1 MMTLARP
8 LPAALLALLLTGGI
22 AQAETRERMTVLS
35 NDEAVGHVEAVT
47 DGDRVEIDYFVDN
60 NGRGPKHR
68 ETLTLGPDGV
78 PLAWSL
84 QGSSLMGAP
93 VSESYRFTGGH
104 AVWQSQADSG
114 DVPSDRAPLYIG
126 NDVSPWALGLY
137 ARRAIVAPG
146 MRAPVLPGGMV
157 QAELLRSISLGSGEK
172 AVRLSIYAL
181 TGLGLEPELVALDD
195 KQRLF
200 AVLSD
205 GPVIRSGYEGEAGRL
220 RALATEL
227 TNQRAERL
235 QQRLA
240 HDFTAPIRI
249 RNVRIFDPA
258 KGVLGPLSTV
268 VVMGQRISRIL
279 PGDGGPPPADEVVVE
294 GKGGTLMPGLHDMH
308 SHSTVESGLFYL
320 AAGVT
325 TTRDL
330 GNSND
335 VLPGLM
341 RRTERREIAGPR
353 IFPAGFIEGR
363 SEYSMRMGFLPE
375 TLDEA
380 RAAVDWYADR
390 GYGEIKLYNSFNPD
404 WVEPLA
410 AHAHA
415 LGLRVTGHVPAFS
428 TADRVATEG
437 FDSIAHINQFMLGWL
452 LQPGE
457 DTRTPL
463 RLTAMTRAAGLD
475 LSSPKVRH
483 TIALMQQHHV
493 ALDTTAVILERLMLS
508 RAGQVA
514 QGDAAYLDH
523 MPIGYQRYR
532 KRSFVNAAT
541 PEADRA
547 YRDGFAK
554 VLETIALLD
563 RSGIQLL
570 PGTDDITGFT
580 VQREL
585 ELYVE
590 AGLSPARA
598 LNSGT
603 LGAAS
608 FLGAERDHGSIERG
622 KLADLVLIAG
632 NPLDDIRAIRSPM
645 MVLRAGTIYFPEEIY
660 AALGIRPFAVKPPM
674 TVPQGAA
681 TPEEQP

>member
-1 MMTLARP
+1 MIGFKP
-8 LPAALLALLLTGGI
+8 LPAALVALLLTGGM
-22 AQAETRERMTVLS
+22 AHAETRERMTVLS

-47 DGDRVEIDYFVDN
+47 EGDQVSIDYFVDN

-68 ETLTLGPDGV
+68 ETLTLDPSGV
-78 PLAWSL
+78 PLSWSL

-93 VSESYRFTGGH
+93 VSESYRWSAGH

-114 DVPSDRAPLYIG
+114 DVPTDSAPLYIG
-126 NDVSPWALGLY
+126 NDVSPWALGIY
-137 ARRAIVAPG
+137 ARIAIAAPD
-146 MRAPVLPGGMV
+146 RQARVLPGGTV
-157 QAELLRSISLGSGEK
+157 RAELLRNITLGTGDK
-172 AVRLSIYAL
+172 AVRLAVYGL
-181 TGLGLEPELVALDD
+181 YGLGLAAELVALDE
-195 KQRLF
+195 QQHLF
-200 AVLSD
+200 AVLS
-205 GPVIRSGYEGEAGRL
+205 GGIVIRTGYEGEAARL
-220 RALATEL
+220 SALATEL
-227 TNQRAERL
+227 TNERAERL
-235 QQRLA
+235 QQSLA
-240 HDFTAPIRI
+240 HEFTAPVRI
-249 RNVRIFDPA
+249 RNVRILDPE

-279 PGDGGPPPADEVVVE
+279 PGDGGAPPADEVIVE
-294 GKGGTLMPGLHDMH
+294 GQGGTLMPGLHDMH

-335 VLPGLM
+335 FLPGLM
-341 RRTERREIAGPR
+341 RQIEQREIAGPR

-380 RAAVDWYADR
+380 KAAVNWYADR

-404 WVEPLA
+404 WVKPLS
-410 AHAHA
+410 AHAHG

-428 TADRVATEG
+428 TADRVAAEG

-463 RLTAMTRAAGLD
+463 RLTAMARAAGLD
-475 LSSPKVRH
+475 LNSAPVRH
-483 TIALMQQHHV
+483 TIGLMQQHHV

-508 RAGQVA
+508 RAGRVA
-514 QGDAAYLDH
+514 EGDAAYLDH

-532 KRSFVNAAT
+532 KRSFVNAST

-563 RSGIQLL
+563 RSGVRLL

-585 ELYVE
+585 ELYVK

-598 LNSGT
+598 LHAGT

-608 FLGAERDHGSIERG
+608 FLGAERDSGSIARG
-622 KLADLVLIAG
+622 KLADMVLIAG
-632 NPLDDIRAIRSPM
+632 NPLEDIRAIRTPM

-660 AALGIRPFAVKPPM
+660 PAFGIRPFAAKPQM
-674 TVPQGAA
+674 TVPPGAA
-681 TPEEQP
+681 SKKEQP